1 MSDSTVIRRSSSGTE
16 RGIGLI
22 QLLRSLVRNRSLV
35 WELARREMTGMHAG
49 QMAGVIWLA
58 VHPLALFAVYTFLFS
73 VVFQVRIG
81 ERGPSDYLIY
91 LFSGLA
97 PWLLTQDIL
106 IRSATAMTGNTAIVK
121 KVMFPPEILVAKTIL
136 SSLAVQALLLVTVI
150 IYIIAVR
157 GGISWSFVLL
167 PALFGMHLMLLL
179 GLGLLLAA
187 WTPYFRDIT
196 EFIRI
201 FATVNIY
208 LMPVVYAPSM
218 VPDTL
223 RFVLGLN
230 PFSYLIWCYQD
241 VLYFGSVQHP
251 FAWIFLFFFSTGA
264 LVAGSYVFV
273 RLRHHFNNVL

>member
-1 MSDSTVIRRSSSGTE
+1 MVIRRATAGRE
-16 RGIGLI
+16 RGIGLFR
-22 QLLRSLVRNRSLV
+22 LLRSIFLHRSLV

-81 ERGPSDYLIY
+81 DRGPSDYLIY

-97 PWLLTQDIL
+97 PWLMTQDIL
-106 IRSATAMTGNTAIVK
+106 IRSASAMTGNTTIVK
-121 KVMFPPEILVAKTIL
+121 KVMFPPEVLVAKTIL
-136 SSLAVQALLLVTVI
+136 SSMTVQALLLVTVI
-150 IYIIAVR
+150 IYIVAAR
-157 GGISWSFVLL
+157 GGIAWTFALL
-167 PALFGMHLMLLL
+167 PVLFTMHLMLLL

-201 FATVNIY
+201 FSTVNIY
-208 LMPVVYAPSM
+208 LMPVVYAPTM
-218 VPDTL
+218 VPETL
-223 RFVLGLN
+223 RFVLSLN

-241 VLYFGSVQHP
+241 VLYFGAIQHP
-251 FAWIFLFFFSTGA
+251 FAWVFLLFFSTGS
-264 LVAGSYVFV
+264 LIAGSYVFV